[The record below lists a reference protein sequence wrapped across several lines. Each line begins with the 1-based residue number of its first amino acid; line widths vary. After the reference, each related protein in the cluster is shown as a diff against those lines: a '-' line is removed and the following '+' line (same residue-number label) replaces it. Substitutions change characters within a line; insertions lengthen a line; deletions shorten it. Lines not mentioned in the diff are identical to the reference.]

1 MYLLFP
7 FYLSRE
13 DSTLICLGTKQPSII
28 NNANQPTKSQTHP
41 RTIRTPSTAHP
52 CALLSS
58 PLEPSLP
65 PFPHLTHHG
74 RPPQHAHRNRQRQ
87 RHHPRRLR
95 RRRPAQMLLPLLRR
109 PAQTP
114 ARPGRAQELRGLLKI
129 RYPLEHG
136 IVTDWDDME
145 RIWQY
150 VYTDELKTLSEEV
163 RYFLREIWEG
173 LLGLI
178 EGGERRMLES
188 VV

>member
-41 RTIRTPSTAHP
+41 RIIRTPSTAHP

-58 PLEPSLP
+58 PLFPSLP

-114 ARPGRAQELRGLLKI
+114 ARARGRSRRRRLHRQQSAGAEGSAEDPVSARAWHCHGLG
-129 RYPLEHG
+129 RYGAHLAVCLYG
-136 IVTDWDDME
+136 
-145 RIWQY
+145 
-150 VYTDELKTLSEEV
+150 
-163 RYFLREIWEG
+163 
-173 LLGLI
+173 
-178 EGGERRMLES
+178 
-188 VV
+188 